1 MSNLHSWS
9 GISNRKRLVV
19 LLFFFSLV
27 LILLIGRL
35 GYIQLVWGVDLQ
47 KRALDQWTRELD
59 VFPVR
64 GDIKDRNGKL
74 LAQSATTESIAA
86 RPARIDD
93 PASVAKKLA
102 PILEMDET
110 LLYNRL
116 SDKSKGH
123 VWIKRQAE
131 RFMVNQV
138 RELNIHG
145 IDFTEEPRR
154 FYPNRSLA
162 AHILG
167 FTMRFAEPGQGIKGQ
182 EGVEL
187 FYDRYLRGLTGNIFM
202 ETDLH
207 GRELSSSVNRY
218 VPPVDGLDL
227 VLTIDSVIQHFVER
241 EIANAVAKYNPQK
254 VYAIVMDPDTGE
266 ILALGNY
273 PKFDPNKP
281 PRDFENFEQMQEY
294 VKNFSVKDNFEPGSI
309 FKILTAAAAL
319 EQGVA
324 SLERTYY
331 CSGYKIVDGQ
341 RIRCWRP
348 GGHGSQTFA
357 EAVKNSCNPAFMEM
371 ALEIGLTEFYNYM
384 ALFGLGMPTGIDVL
398 GEESGI
404 LIPRARVKT
413 VDLARIS
420 FGQAV
425 AVTPL
430 QLINSVASV
439 INGGYLMRPH
449 LGKAIYTNNIDD
461 GTDDV
466 IPQLVKDIT
475 PFRVRRVISEETS
488 AIMRQVLQDT
498 VTYGSGRNSYIAGF
512 RVGGKTGTA
521 QKYGPTGQIMEGKNI
536 SSFVGFAP
544 ADDPEII
551 VLFMVDEPQAAV
563 TFGSVIA
570 APHVGR
576 ILEDSLN
583 YLGLAPVFEDET
595 QEIAQKVE
603 VPDVEGLALEQ
614 AVAMLK
620 QVGLNYILEESGT
633 IVEAQVPSFGA
644 KVSANSMVLL
654 YLGDGGNEG
663 DAPREVD
670 ELVSVPD
677 VIGKSIR
684 EANNILASEG
694 LALRIEGQGIAYEQQ
709 PQAGVM
715 VDPETVITVR
725 FRMPVN

>member
-1 MSNLHSWS
+1 MSK
-9 GISNRKRLVV
+9 SNSLSVNSNKTRLWILLGLFSLLLV
-19 LLFFFSLV
+19 LL
-27 LILLIGRL
+27 IARL

-47 KRALDQWTRELD
+47 KKALDQWTSELE
-59 VFPVR
+59 VFQVR
-64 GDIKDRNGKL
+64 GVIKDRNGRV

-86 RPARIDD
+86 RPGRIDD
-93 PASVAKKLA
+93 PILVAKKLA
-102 PILEMDET
+102 PILGMDET
-110 LLYNRL
+110 LLYSRL

-131 RFMVNQV
+131 RFMANQV
-138 RELNIHG
+138 RELNLPG
-145 IDFTEEPRR
+145 IVFTQEPRR
-154 FYPNRSLA
+154 FYPNRSFA

-167 FTMRFAEPGQGIKGQ
+167 FTMRFAEPGHGIEGQ

-187 FYDRYLRGLTGNIFM
+187 FYDKYLRGLTGSVLM

-207 GRELSSSVNRY
+207 RREMASSVNKY

-227 VLTIDSVIQHFVER
+227 VLSVDLVIQHFVER
-241 EIANAVAKYNPQK
+241 EIANVVAKYNPKK

-273 PKFDPNKP
+273 PEFDPNEP
-281 PRDFENFEQMQEY
+281 PRNFENFEQMQEY
-294 VKNFSVKDNFEPGSI
+294 VKNFSVKDNLEPGSI

-319 EQGVA
+319 EQKAANSG
-324 SLERTYY
+324 STYY
-331 CSGYKIVDGQ
+331 CPGYKIVDGQ
-341 RIRCWRP
+341 RIRCWKV

-357 EAVKNSCNPAFMEM
+357 EVIENSCNPAFMEM
-371 ALEIGLTEFYNYM
+371 ALEIGVTEFYNYM
-384 ALFGLGMPTGIDVL
+384 TLFGLGMPTGVDVL

-404 LIPRARVKT
+404 LIPRSSVKT

-420 FGQAV
+420 FGQAI

-430 QLINSVASV
+430 QLINSVAAV

-461 GTDDV
+461 GNDDASRR
-466 IPQLVKDIT
+466 LVKEIA

-498 VTYGSGRNSYIAGF
+498 VTYGSGRNAYIAGF

-521 QKYGPTGQIMEGKNI
+521 QKYGPTGQIVEGKNL

-544 ADDPEII
+544 SNDPELI

-576 ILEDSLN
+576 ILEDSLK
-583 YLGLAPVFEDET
+583 YMGLEPVFEDET
-595 QEIAQKVE
+595 QQSAQKVE

-614 AVAMLK
+614 ATAMLR
-620 QVGLNYILEESGT
+620 QVGLNFIVEESGT
-633 IVEAQVPSFGA
+633 VVKAQVPSSGA
-644 KVSANSMVLL
+644 QIPVNSMVLL
-654 YLGDGGNEG
+654 YLGEGGNER
-663 DAPREVD
+663 DASREVD

-684 EANNILASEG
+684 EATNILISDD
-694 LALRIEGQGIAYEQQ
+694 LTLRIEGQGIAFEQQ
-709 PQAGVM
+709 PEVGTM
-715 VDPETVITVR
+715 VEPETVVTVR
-725 FRMPVN
+725 FRLPAN

>member
-1 MSNLHSWS
+1 MANFHSSS
-9 GISNRKRLVV
+9 GISNRKRLLV

-64 GDIKDRNGKL
+64 GAIMDRNSKL

-93 PASVAKKLA
+93 PASAARKLA

-116 SDKSKGH
+116 SDKSRGH
-123 VWIKRQAE
+123 VWVKRQAD
-131 RFMVNQV
+131 RFMANQV
-138 RELNIHG
+138 RELNIPG

-187 FYDRYLRGLTGNIFM
+187 FYDRYLRGLTGSIVM

-207 GRELSSSVNRY
+207 GRELPSSVNRY

-227 VLTIDSVIQHFVER
+227 MLTIDLVIQHFVER
-241 EIANAVAKYNPQK
+241 EIANAVAKYNPKK
-254 VYAIVMDPDTGE
+254 VYAIVMNPDTGE

-273 PKFDPNKP
+273 PEFDPNEP

-294 VKNFSVKDNFEPGSI
+294 VKNFSVKDNLEPGSI

-324 SLERTYY
+324 TLNSTYY
-331 CSGYKIVDGQ
+331 CPGYKIVDGQ
-341 RIRCWRP
+341 RIRCWKA

-357 EAVKNSCNPAFMEM
+357 EAVKNSCNPVFMEM
-371 ALEIGLTEFYNYM
+371 ALEIGLTEFYNYK
-384 ALFGLGMPTGIDVL
+384 ALFGLGIPTGIDVL
-398 GEESGI
+398 GEERGI
-404 LIPRARVKT
+404 LIDKGRAKT
-413 VDLARIS
+413 VDLARMS
-420 FGQAV
+420 FGHAV

-449 LGKAIYTNNIDD
+449 LGKAIYTNSIDD
-461 GTDDV
+461 GTDDAS
-466 IPQLVKDIT
+466 PKLVKEMT
-475 PFRVRRVISEETS
+475 PFRVRRAISEETS
-488 AIMRQVLQDT
+488 TIMRQVLQDT
-498 VTYGSGRNSYIAGF
+498 VTYGSGRNAYLAGF

-536 SSFVGFAP
+536 SSFIGFAP

-563 TFGSVIA
+563 TYGSVIA

-576 ILEDSLN
+576 ILEDSLK
-583 YLGLAPVFEDET
+583 YMGLEPIFEDEA

-603 VPDVEGLALEQ
+603 VPDVEGLALDQ
-614 AVAMLK
+614 AVTILK
-620 QVGLNYILEESGT
+620 QAGLNFIVEESGMV
-633 IVEAQVPSFGA
+633 VEAQVPSFGA

-663 DAPREVD
+663 YAPEEAD
-670 ELVSVPD
+670 KMVSVPD

-684 EANNILASEG
+684 ETNSILASEG

-709 PQAGVM
+709 PQAETM
-715 VDPETVITVR
+715 VEPETVVTVR

>member
-1 MSNLHSWS
+1 
-9 GISNRKRLVV
+9 
-19 LLFFFSLV
+19 
-27 LILLIGRL
+27 L

>member
-1 MSNLHSWS
+1 MSDFHSLS
-9 GISNRKRLVV
+9 GISNRKRLLA

-47 KRALDQWTRELD
+47 RRALDQWTRELD
-59 VFPVR
+59 VFPIR
-64 GDIKDRNGKL
+64 GAILDRNGKL

-93 PASVAKKLA
+93 PASVARKLA

-110 LLYNRL
+110 LLYKRL

-123 VWIKRQAE
+123 VWIKRQAD
-131 RFMVNQV
+131 RFMSNQV
-138 RELNIHG
+138 RELNIPG

-167 FTMRFAEPGQGIKGQ
+167 FTMRFAEPGHGIKGQ

-187 FYDRYLRGLTGNIFM
+187 FYDRYLRGLTGSIVM

-207 GRELSSSVNRY
+207 GRELPSSVNRY

-227 VLTIDSVIQHFVER
+227 VLTIDLVMQHFVER
-241 EIANAVAKYNPQK
+241 EIANAVAKYNPLK

-273 PKFDPNKP
+273 PEFDPNEP

-294 VKNFSVKDNFEPGSI
+294 VKNFSVKDNLEPGSI
-309 FKILTAAAAL
+309 FKLLTASAAL
-319 EQGVA
+319 EHGVSA
-324 SLERTYY
+324 LNSTYY
-331 CSGYKIVDGQ
+331 CPGYKIVDGQ
-341 RIRCWRP
+341 RIRCWKE

-357 EAVKNSCNPAFMEM
+357 EVIRNSCNPAFMEM
-371 ALEIGLTEFYNYM
+371 ALEIGLRDFYNYM
-384 ALFGLGMPTGIDVL
+384 ALFGLGAPTGIDVL
-398 GEESGI
+398 GEERGI
-404 LIPRARVKT
+404 LIDKGRAKT
-413 VDLARIS
+413 VDLARMS
-420 FGQAV
+420 FGHAV

-430 QLINSVASV
+430 QLINSVAAIV
-439 INGGYLMRPH
+439 NGGYLMRPH
-449 LGKAIYTNNIDD
+449 LAKAIYANKADN
-461 GTDDV
+461 GTDTTS
-466 IPQLVKDIT
+466 PQLVKEIT
-475 PFRVRRVISEETS
+475 PFRVRRVISEE
-488 AIMRQVLQDT
+488 AAGIMRKALQDT
-498 VTYGSGRNSYIAGF
+498 VTHGSGRNAYLAGF

-536 SSFVGFAP
+536 SSFIGFAP

-563 TFGSVIA
+563 TYGSVIA

-576 ILEDSLN
+576 ILEDSLK
-583 YLGLAPVFEDET
+583 YMGIEPVFEDET
-595 QEIAQKVE
+595 QKIAQKVE
-603 VPDVEGLALEQ
+603 VPDVEGLDLAQ
-614 AVAMLK
+614 AAVILK
-620 QVGLNYILEESGT
+620 EVGLNYIVEESGT
-633 IVEAQVPSFGA
+633 VVKAQVPRFGA
-644 KVSANSMVLL
+644 VILPNSMVLL
-654 YLGDGGNEG
+654 YLGAEGNDES
-663 DAPREVD
+663 APED
-670 ELVSVPD
+670 IDDLVSVPD

-684 EANNILASEG
+684 EANNILVSED
-694 LALRIEGQGIAYEQQ
+694 LTLRIEGQGIAYEQV
-709 PQAGVM
+709 PEAGTM
-715 VDPETVITVR
+715 VEPETVVTVR